1 MPSARHRKTRLAHA
15 RGAAKTAGPLLVP
28 LPAPRNPMV
37 VPAARRKAGAHG
49 SSKARQRQDAA
60 REVRQALRELGRKR

>member
-1 MPSARHRKTRLAHA
+1 MPSARHRKTRLTHA
-15 RGAAKTAGPLLVP
+15 RGAAKAAETLAVP
-28 LPAPRNPMV
+28 LPAPRNPLV

-49 SSKARQRQDAA
+49 SSKARRRQEAA